1 MMTCQRA
8 LQSLSQSHRFLWRSA
23 LDVTT
28 GHSSSGDESKS
39 EEDRRRHHLAQIKDA
54 VSKVL
59 SALGKKK

>member
-23 LDVTT
+23 LDGTTVIPQVVTSQKAKKT
-28 GHSSSGDESKS
+28 GDDIISP
-39 EEDRRRHHLAQIKDA
+39 QIKDA